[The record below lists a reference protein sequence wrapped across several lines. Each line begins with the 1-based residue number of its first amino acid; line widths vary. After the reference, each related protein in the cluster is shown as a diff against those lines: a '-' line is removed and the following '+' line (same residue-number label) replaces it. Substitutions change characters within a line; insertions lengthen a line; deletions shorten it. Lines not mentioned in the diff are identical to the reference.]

1 MSTSRAKAAEH
12 LAQAESVSFEDGL
25 MHVHL
30 KDGRSI
36 SVPISRFQRLQNAT
50 DEQRQKWELIGPG
63 VGIHWEE
70 IDEDISV
77 ENLLIDQEDLLV
89 YE

>member
-1 MSTSRAKAAEH
+1 MSTSRAKAKEQ
-12 LAQAESVSFEDGL
+12 LTLAESVDFDDVA

-30 KDGRSI
+30 KDGRRI
-36 SVPISRFQRLQNAT
+36 TVPIRRFKRLKDAT
-50 DEQRQKWELIGPG
+50 NEQRQHWELIGPG

-77 ENLLIDQEDLLV
+77 ENLMMDREALLV
-89 YE
+89 YR